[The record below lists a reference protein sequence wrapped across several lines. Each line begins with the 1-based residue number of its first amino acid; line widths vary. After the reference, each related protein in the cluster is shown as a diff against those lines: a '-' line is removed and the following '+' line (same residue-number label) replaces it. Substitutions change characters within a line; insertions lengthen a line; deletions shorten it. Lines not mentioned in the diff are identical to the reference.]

1 VVIENIRPQVDA
13 GQRPAKAIVGDGQ
26 SVEADIFSDGHD
38 VIRCEVRYRHEL
50 STKWS
55 SELMSPL
62 GNDRWRATIPIESLG
77 GHHFMIRACVDRF
90 ATWRRDVD
98 KRLESHQDVSE
109 EYVVGAQLLHDVG
122 RRAKSKERRWISD
135 LVDQLTSHSTTLD
148 DAVGVLVAE
157 NTGSHTLREA
167 MSSARLSHLTGLSD
181 PELCVTSETYCVT
194 AEPALARF
202 GAWYEMFPRSTAPAP
217 LRHGTFADVVARL
230 DYVSSMGFDVLY
242 LPPIHP
248 IGRSGRKGRNGSTT
262 CDEGDPGSPWAIGS
276 LEGGHTAVHPDL
288 GTLEDFDVLVAEANS
303 RGLAIALDLA
313 FQTSPDHP
321 WVTDHPEWFYRLPNG
336 SIRYAENPPKRY
348 EDIYPLR
355 FDGTEWR
362 FLWQALLDVVEFWIS
377 HGVTTFRVDNPHTKP
392 FAFWEWLIASVKAE
406 CPQAIFLS
414 EAFTRPRVMEEL
426 AKIGFSQSY
435 TYFSWR
441 STKWEIE
448 EYMTELTRTEKSD
461 YFRPNFWPNTPDIL
475 TAELQQGGQ
484 AAFLSRLVLA
494 ATLSSNYGIYG
505 PAYELQEHLP
515 RTIDSEEYLLSEKYE
530 LRSWNLQDSRSLAPF
545 VGEVNAIRRAHPALH
560 YNHTLRFHPIDND
573 QLIAY
578 SKDLPTSE
586 GRDVILVVVNLDH
599 SFAQSGWLNLDLAAL
614 GLDPLAPYELHDLLT
629 DAHYTWSGP
638 RNFVKLDPQSVPCHV
653 FSVAPSG
660 GGADGA

>member
-1 VVIENIRPQVDA
+1 
-13 GQRPAKAIVGDGQ
+13 
-26 SVEADIFSDGHD
+26 
-38 VIRCEVRYRHEL
+38 
-50 STKWS
+50 
-55 SELMSPL
+55 
-62 GNDRWRATIPIESLG
+62 
-77 GHHFMIRACVDRF
+77 
-90 ATWRRDVD
+90 
-98 KRLESHQDVSE
+98 
-109 EYVVGAQLLHDVG
+109 
-122 RRAKSKERRWISD
+122 
-135 LVDQLTSHSTTLD
+135 
-148 DAVGVLVAE
+148 
-157 NTGSHTLREA
+157 
-167 MSSARLSHLTGLSD
+167 
-181 PELCVTSETYCVT
+181 
-194 AEPALARF
+194 
-202 GAWYEMFPRSTAPAP
+202 
-217 LRHGTFADVVARL
+217 
-230 DYVSSMGFDVLY
+230 MGFDVLY